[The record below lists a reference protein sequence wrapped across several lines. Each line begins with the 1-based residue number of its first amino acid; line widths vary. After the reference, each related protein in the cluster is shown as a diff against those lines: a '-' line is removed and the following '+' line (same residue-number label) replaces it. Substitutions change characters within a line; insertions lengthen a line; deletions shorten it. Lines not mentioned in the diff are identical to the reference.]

1 MGGGGIPGLSQ
12 ITSVF
17 MGKPKVQEIQQEYQG
32 GIQTGRGDI
41 ATQLASLDRLEQG
54 TAPKGQGLEMGYKD
68 SLNSALENAGI
79 SNLTLQPAKEVLFGD
94 AARENFQTAELE
106 KMQKEVF
113 KTPISPNIP
122 LLQTPI
128 APKKEPYAPPER
140 QEKSA
145 ERTLA
150 DIEAFKAYGGQT
162 GGMVPDSSRLQET
175 GIGFPAPE
183 VRSALY
189 KQPLAPITEQMQ
201 RAKLGAAQGQVPVP
215 QQQNEPA
222 GVPQMY
228 GKPTNEMPK
237 DNIDAK
243 AEPGDVIINNKAM
256 ILLGMKNFNKMVG
269 DGVDIVR
276 RMGFTIE
283 ERLNKLNKK
292 DIVPLLVSKGEA
304 RIPSIIAKAIGMDR
318 LRKINDRGKRAI
330 VAEEKAAAQQKEKQ
344 KYTVKKGGVIP
355 QKKAFG
361 DVVESKK
368 KSLNELEPHK
378 KEFITNAHQV
388 VNEVNIDNI
397 IPSPII
403 LSMVALETGYG
414 TSRFANEGNNW
425 LSLAVNKP
433 DQEFLAAKKR
443 PSQKLRSFN
452 NPAESIQ
459 AFLDMVKNAE
469 HYAPVRDTLTKYATG
484 EASEHD
490 IIDSIASTKYAEDPE
505 WSNKIKSVHD
515 GRIKNM
521 FTEQKQQVQ

>member
-1 MGGGGIPGLSQ
+1 MGVGGIPGLSQ

-17 MGKPKVQEIQQEYQG
+17 MGEPKVQEIQQEYQG
-32 GIQTGRGDI
+32 GIQTGSGDI

-94 AARENFQTAELE
+94 VAREDFQTAELE

-140 QEKSA
+140 QEKTA

-304 RIPSIIAKAIGMDR
+304 RIPNIIAKAIGMDR

-361 DVVESKK
+361 DVVESAKK
-368 KSLNELEPHK
+368 FVKNPI
-378 KEFITNAHQV
+378 KE
-388 VNEVNIDNI
+388 
-397 IPSPII
+397 SK
-403 LSMVALETGYG
+403 
-414 TSRFANEGNNW
+414 
-425 LSLAVNKP
+425 LAVGGILWNLFTQYEIEMNKQYKEL
-433 DQEFLAAKKR
+433 QEERKIPTKHMILDTPEMRKNEQLFKDFLYLEGDKRTRNREERFKKFIR
-443 PSQKLRSFN
+443 NRQ
-452 NPAESIQ
+452 E
-459 AFLDMVKNAE
+459 
-469 HYAPVRDTLTKYATG
+469 
-484 EASEHD
+484 
-490 IIDSIASTKYAEDPE
+490 AEDRQ
-505 WSNKIKSVHD
+505 
-515 GRIKNM
+515 GA
-521 FTEQKQQVQ
+521 TY

>member
-94 AARENFQTAELE
+94 VAREDFQTAELE

-140 QEKSA
+140 QEKTA

-269 DGVDIVR
+269 DGIDITR

-283 ERLNKLNKK
+283 PRLDKLNKK
-292 DIVPLLVSKGEA
+292 DVVPLLVSKGEA

-361 DVVESKK
+361 DVVESAKK
-368 KSLNELEPHK
+368 FVKNPI
-378 KEFITNAHQV
+378 KE
-388 VNEVNIDNI
+388 
-397 IPSPII
+397 SK
-403 LSMVALETGYG
+403 
-414 TSRFANEGNNW
+414 
-425 LSLAVNKP
+425 LAVGGILWNLFTQYEIEMDKQYKEL
-433 DQEFLAAKKR
+433 QEERKIPTKHMILDTPEMRKNEQLFKDFLYLEGDKRTRNREERFKKFIR
-443 PSQKLRSFN
+443 NRQ
-452 NPAESIQ
+452 E
-459 AFLDMVKNAE
+459 
-469 HYAPVRDTLTKYATG
+469 
-484 EASEHD
+484 
-490 IIDSIASTKYAEDPE
+490 AEDRQ
-505 WSNKIKSVHD
+505 
-515 GRIKNM
+515 GA
-521 FTEQKQQVQ
+521 TY

>member
-1 MGGGGIPGLSQ
+1 
-12 ITSVF
+12 

-41 ATQLASLDRLEQG
+41 ATQLTRIDQMEQG
-54 TAPKGQGLEMGYKD
+54 LHQTQGDPSKGLLALNSSIKQSGNNSLLGLAQSTMLPEIKSVRDHQSEEMEKITKQVFQTPPPQTGLDILPTPAFDERTGYQAPKR
-68 SLNSALENAGI
+68 
-79 SNLTLQPAKEVLFGD
+79 EV
-94 AARENFQTAELE
+94 
-106 KMQKEVF
+106 
-113 KTPISPNIP
+113 
-122 LLQTPI
+122 
-128 APKKEPYAPPER
+128 
-140 QEKSA
+140 KSA

-150 DIEAFKAYGGQT
+150 DVEALKAYSGQT
-162 GGMVPDSSRLQET
+162 GGMVPDSNRLQET
-175 GIGFPAPE
+175 GVGFPAPE

-201 RAKLGAAQGQVPVP
+201 RAKLGAALGQVPVP
-215 QQQNEPA
+215 QQKNEPA

-269 DGVDIVR
+269 DGIDITR

-283 ERLNKLNKK
+283 PRLDKLNKK
-292 DIVPLLVSKGEA
+292 DVVPLLVSKGEA
-304 RIPSIIAKAIGMDR
+304 RIPNIIAKAIGMDR

-330 VAEEKAAAQQKEKQ
+330 VAEEKAAVQQKEKQ

-355 QKKAFG
+355 EKKTFG
-361 DVVESKK
+361 DVVEGKK

-397 IPSPII
+397 IPSPVI
-403 LSMVALETGYG
+403 LSMIALETGYG

-425 LSLAVNKP
+425 LNLAVNKP
-433 DQEFLAAKKR
+433 DQAFLAAKER

-521 FTEQKQQVQ
+521 FIEQEQQVQ

>member
-94 AARENFQTAELE
+94 VAREDFQTAELE

-140 QEKSA
+140 QEKTA

-361 DVVESKK
+361 DVVESAKK
-368 KSLNELEPHK
+368 FVKNPI
-378 KEFITNAHQV
+378 KE
-388 VNEVNIDNI
+388 
-397 IPSPII
+397 SK
-403 LSMVALETGYG
+403 
-414 TSRFANEGNNW
+414 
-425 LSLAVNKP
+425 LAVGGILWNLFTQYEIEMDKQYKEL
-433 DQEFLAAKKR
+433 QEERKIPTKHMILDTPEMRKNEQLFKDFLYLEGDKRTRNREERFKKFIR
-443 PSQKLRSFN
+443 NRQ
-452 NPAESIQ
+452 E
-459 AFLDMVKNAE
+459 
-469 HYAPVRDTLTKYATG
+469 
-484 EASEHD
+484 
-490 IIDSIASTKYAEDPE
+490 AEDRQ
-505 WSNKIKSVHD
+505 
-515 GRIKNM
+515 GA
-521 FTEQKQQVQ
+521 TY